1 MQNEV
6 IEPTIKGLLD
16 IMKACVK
23 AKSVRRIV
31 FTSSAGTVDV
41 AEQPKAFYDENCWS
55 DVEFCRRVK
64 MTGWVSSFYHL
75 KKLCCFLC
83 SCTMQNYGSIL
94 YIYHVSL

>member
-6 IEPTIKGLLD
+6 IKPTIKGLVD

-41 AEQPKAFYDENCWS
+41 AEKSKPFYDENCWS
-55 DVEFCRRVK
+55 DIEFCRRVK
-64 MTGWVSSFYHL
+64 MTGWVSSFYL
-75 KKLCCFLC
+75 FILVFFLGFFFIDIKGLRF
-83 SCTMQNYGSIL
+83 S
-94 YIYHVSL
+94 V